1 MNFRI
6 IDIENIK
13 DSIYDIKSYL
23 DLGFSKE
30 TLKYLL
36 DKEVDLNEVFSLFD
50 KRNIWIDFNYITE
63 DLIALNQ
70 EDVIIKNINY
80 FMRNNPSILS
90 FKKIIKDSKIDTKL
104 VDDFINGNPYIII
117 TEITDNNVDYLKEEK
132 IYDFFKILIDELLKN
147 ENKKYSDIE
156 YINEGGYS
164 KVYGIGSKVFKIGEG
179 RATFNI
185 KNNKRYL
192 KPLYRTIIKSSY
204 KDFCIEITEKVD
216 TSNITDEDVYFMY
229 KELRDEGILW
239 LDATRSNLGRL
250 LRDNKIYFNGIDF
263 VDKESTG
270 YTTDSFEILP
280 KGSLVLLDSDRLYE
294 ADKYFETRDYNL
306 FLATTPYERRYK
318 KEKSSNKI
326 K

>member
-1 MNFRI
+1 M
-6 IDIENIK
+6 ID
-13 DSIYDIKSYL
+13 
-23 DLGFSKE
+23 
-30 TLKYLL
+30 
-36 DKEVDLNEVFSLFD
+36 
-50 KRNIWIDFNYITE
+50 
-63 DLIALNQ
+63 
-70 EDVIIKNINY
+70 IKNINY

-156 YINEGGYS
+156 YINEGAYS

-179 RATFNI
+179 RDTFNI

-192 KPLYRTIIKSSY
+192 KPLYKTIIKSSY

-239 LDATRSNLGRL
+239 FDATRSNLGRL